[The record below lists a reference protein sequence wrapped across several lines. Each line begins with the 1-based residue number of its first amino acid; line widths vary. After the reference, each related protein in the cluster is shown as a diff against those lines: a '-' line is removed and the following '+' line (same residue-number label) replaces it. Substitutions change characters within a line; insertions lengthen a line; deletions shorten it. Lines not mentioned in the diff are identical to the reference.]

1 MEVWKL
7 VLTAVFYTYLS
18 YDLTRKSLNESVG
31 KTLPR
36 QAERLRNTI
45 NTLTG
50 QRDQYLDSPST
61 GYFEQQKNR
70 NSGVEIDEIDDTKYP
85 IVPYKETTFHA
96 PRVTQSAR
104 SRGGFASRGPTSTNR
119 GMGTFG
125 SRGQN
130 SGVFIN
136 MNPNGTRESTR
147 RTRERRDGNIPSF
160 TRRSNIPARTF

>member
-7 VLTAVFYTYLS
+7 VLAAVFYTYLS

-61 GYFEQQKNR
+61 GYFEQQKN
-70 NSGVEIDEIDDTKYP
+70 
-85 IVPYKETTFHA
+85 
-96 PRVTQSAR
+96 
-104 SRGGFASRGPTSTNR
+104 
-119 GMGTFG
+119 
-125 SRGQN
+125 
-130 SGVFIN
+130 
-136 MNPNGTRESTR
+136 
-147 RTRERRDGNIPSF
+147 
-160 TRRSNIPARTF
+160 